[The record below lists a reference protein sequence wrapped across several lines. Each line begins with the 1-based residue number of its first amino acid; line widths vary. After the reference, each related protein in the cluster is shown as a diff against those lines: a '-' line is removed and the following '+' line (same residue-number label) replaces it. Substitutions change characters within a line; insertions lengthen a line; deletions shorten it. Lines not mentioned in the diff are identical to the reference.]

1 VSEPDWP
8 NPETTGD
15 APVGVERAPD
25 ASERSEDRDESVGP
39 TGDVA
44 AGAEAEAPVERGADS
59 EAESGASVVS
69 GADPEPESEGLV
81 ERGAYP
87 VVELGALLERGSDS
101 EEPAESGAD
110 PEVESEGLLERA
122 ADPEALVGGSGE
134 PEADVEAVEPE
145 PDPEA
150 EALFGERAGLAR
162 QYAAKLA
169 TTGVAWGLIGPAE
182 ADRVWERHI
191 VNSVALSELIPQGAR
206 VVDVG
211 SGAGLPGIPLALARP
226 DLVVTLLEPSLRRS
240 GFLALTA
247 IELGLDSAVVRARA
261 EDHDEDADV
270 VVARAVAPLGRL
282 VGWTRHLFKR
292 GELLALKGEKA
303 AAEVAA
309 AAATLKRWRLQAEV
323 VTCSPV
329 EGATAT
335 VVRVRPKG

>member
-1 VSEPDWP
+1 VGLESDPEVESEEGGAD
-8 NPETTGD
+8 
-15 APVGVERAPD
+15 
-25 ASERSEDRDESVGP
+25 
-39 TGDVA
+39 
-44 AGAEAEAPVERGADS
+44 AEAESQA
-59 EAESGASVVS
+59 
-69 GADPEPESEGLV
+69 LV
-81 ERGAYP
+81 GRVAYP
-87 VVELGALLERGSDS
+87 VAVAEVER
-101 EEPAESGAD
+101 GAD
-110 PEVESEGLLERA
+110 PEVESKAPVERGAEPEIELGAEVEGG
-122 ADPEALVGGSGE
+122 ADLVGAEAPEQRGLDSE
-134 PEADVEAVEPE
+134 PESEEPAEPE
-145 PDPEA
+145 PDPQA
-150 EALFGERAGLAR
+150 EALFGERGGLAR

-206 VVDVG
+206 VIDVG

-303 AAEVAA
+303 AAEVQAA
-309 AAATLKRWRLQAEV
+309 AAVLKRWRLQAEV